1 MKVALAC
8 LTLAGCVGPVLWAQR
23 LPDSVKPVHY
33 GLHLTPDIAHA
44 SFRGSERLDVV
55 LAEASS
61 TITLNA
67 LELKIDSVTA
77 DGQTGAV
84 SYGPAKEQ
92 ATFVFA
98 KPLPVGT
105 ATLQVE
111 YSGILNDKL
120 RGFYLSKTKTRSYAV
135 TQFEATDA
143 RRAFP
148 CFDEPALKATF
159 DVALT
164 IDAGDTAI
172 SNTNIVSDSPAGP
185 GKHTLQFAP
194 TPRMSTYLVAFLV
207 GDFACSKG
215 SADGVPIRVC
225 STPDKIKLT
234 PFALAAAE
242 HFLTYYDRYFGIK
255 YPMPKLDLIGIPDFE
270 AGAMENF
277 GAITYR
283 ETELLVD
290 EKDGSVGGKKR
301 VASVVAHE
309 MAHQWFG
316 DMVTMQWWDNL
327 WLNEGFA
334 TWMEDKAAGE
344 WHPEWHFPQDVAN
357 SLDETLR
364 AIRATANTPEQIQQM
379 FDEISYGKAGAVIG
393 MVENFVGPEV
403 FRQGVHNYLAAHL
416 YGNATAEDFWNAQ
429 TATSKQPV
437 DTVMA
442 SFIDRPGVPLLTFGE
457 RQAAGYPVTTTR
469 FFVGGA
475 SGSNEA
481 GWTLP
486 VCAKI
491 SGCKL
496 ISPSTAELNMGA
508 DAEFFYAN
516 AADKGYYRVAYT
528 AAQLKAITAIVE
540 TGLTVPERIG
550 FLGDRWA
557 LTLAGQETVGDYL
570 DLALILKG
578 DTNPDVLDSAL
589 SSLGMIRNKIA
600 TEEDREKL
608 NAVVRAEL
616 GPVWAGHANPEK
628 NANFERQQVRSE
640 VFQSLGLAEDPGVLN
655 EAHAITLELLSGKK
669 VEDDDLVD
677 AAVAL
682 SATVGDL
689 EFYERILRVSQKAE
703 DPGLQSEALETLAD
717 FRDPALATRTL
728 EYAVSGQVR
737 NQDSWVLIA
746 IELSRT
752 ATRELAWRW
761 VQGHWNQV
769 HAQLTT
775 ASGGNLIS
783 ALGSFCT
790 VEKREEVRRFFAEH
804 PVEASERALAK
815 AEDSI
820 SDCVRLRATQE
831 PKLKEWLDHHDSA
844 VR

>member
-1 MKVALAC
+1 MGCMGPAL
-8 LTLAGCVGPVLWAQR
+8 WSQR
-23 LPDSVKPVHY
+23 LPESVKPMHY
-33 GLHLTPDIAHA
+33 GLRLTPDIAGA
-44 SFRGSERLDVV
+44 SFRGSERLEVV
-55 LAEASS
+55 MAEASS
-61 TITLNA
+61 AITLNA

-77 DGQTGAV
+77 DGQAGTV
-84 SYGPAKEQ
+84 SYDPAREQ
-92 ATFVFA
+92 ATFAFA
-98 KPLPVGT
+98 KPLPAGP
-105 ATLQVE
+105 ATLQIE
-111 YSGILNDKL
+111 YSGVLNDKL
-120 RGFYLSKTKTRSYAV
+120 RGFYLSKAKARSYAV

-148 CFDEPALKATF
+148 SFDEPALKATF
-159 DVALT
+159 EVALT
-164 IDAGDTAI
+164 VDAGDTAI
-172 SNTNIVSDSPAGP
+172 SNTNIVSDTPAGP

-242 HFLTYYDRYFGIK
+242 HFLTYYDHYFGIK

-290 EKDGSVGGKKR
+290 EKDGSVRGKKR

-344 WHPEWHFPQDVAN
+344 WHPDWHFPQDVAN
-357 SLDETLR
+357 ALDETLNYDAAR
-364 AIRATANTPEQIQQM
+364 TTRTIRATANTPEQIQQM

-403 FRQGVHNYLAAHL
+403 FREGVHNYLAAHL
-416 YGNATAEDFWNAQ
+416 YGNATAEDFWDAQ

-437 DTVMA
+437 DRVMA

-457 RQAAGYPVTTTR
+457 KQPAGYPVTMTR
-469 FFVGGA
+469 FFVGGG
-475 SGSNEA
+475 SGAKDA

-486 VCAKI
+486 VCLKGA
-491 SGCKL
+491 GCKL
-496 ISPSTAELNMGA
+496 ISPGAGTLAGGA
-508 DAEFFYAN
+508 DAGLFYAN

-528 AAQLKAITAIVE
+528 AAQLKAITAAAE
-540 TGLTVPERIG
+540 MGLTVPERIG

-589 SSLGMIRNKIA
+589 SSMGTIRNKIA
-600 TEEDREKL
+600 TDEDREKL
-608 NAVVRAEL
+608 NAVLRAEL
-616 GPVWAGHANPEK
+616 GPVWAGYARPEK

-640 VFQSLGLAEDPGVLN
+640 LFQSLGLAEDPGVLN
-655 EAHAITLELLSGKK
+655 EAHAITLELLSAKK
-669 VEDDDLVD
+669 VEDEDLVD

-682 SATVGDL
+682 SATVGNA
-689 EFYERILRVSQKAE
+689 EFYERILTVSQKAE

-717 FRDPALATRTL
+717 FRDPVLATRTL

-761 VQGHWNQV
+761 VQAHWNQV

-790 VEKREEVRRFFAEH
+790 VEKREEIKRFFAAH

-831 PKLKEWLDHHDSA
+831 PNLKDWLEHHA
-844 VR
+844 ATAR